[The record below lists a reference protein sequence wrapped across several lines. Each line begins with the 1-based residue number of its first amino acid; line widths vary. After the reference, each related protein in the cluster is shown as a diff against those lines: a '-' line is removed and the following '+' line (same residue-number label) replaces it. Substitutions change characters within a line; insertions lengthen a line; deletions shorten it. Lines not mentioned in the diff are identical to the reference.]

1 MMQAETYTINREQA
15 HKLLDAAGRSSVHC
29 GRQAE
34 HAMIDRFD
42 RFTVEVFPTTCKM
55 FPEGRRTLSANLYRA
70 LAVFWLKDN
79 RIKAAASPAKEAI

>member
-1 MMQAETYTINREQA
+1 
-15 HKLLDAAGRSSVHC
+15 
-29 GRQAE
+29 
-34 HAMIDRFD
+34 MIDRFD